1 MEILINLIKDPKNK
15 VIAVLGVLLITS
27 FIFNLRSKQEAVEV
41 KQEAVEVAVE
51 EIVEDDHKD
60 EIDFTRASK
69 DIESNQKQIIALWK
83 AIGSVEKDLER
94 HEEKKK
100 H

>member
-1 MEILINLIKDPKNK
+1 MEQILNLIKDPKNK
-15 VIAVLGVLLITS
+15 VIAVLGALLITS
-27 FIFNLRSKQEAVEV
+27 FVFNLRD

-51 EIVEDDHKD
+51 EIVEDDHRD
-60 EIDFTRASK
+60 EIDFAKASK
-69 DIESNQKQIIALWK
+69 DIEANQKQIIALWK

-94 HEEKKK
+94 HEDKKK